1 MGEDYY
7 IELQRH
13 KATVVNAAHDT
24 YEKQRAIEPKLIAL
38 ARKYDI
44 KLIATNDVHF
54 VDEDDAEAHDRL
66 ICLSTNKFSSVSM
79 RSLLPTAFNFS
90 GVTSTLIS

>member
-1 MGEDYY
+1 M
-7 IELQRH
+7 
-13 KATVVNAAHDT
+13 
-24 YEKQRAIEPKLIAL
+24 

-66 ICLSTNKFSSVSM
+66 ICLSTNKF
-79 RSLLPTAFNFS
+79 
-90 GVTSTLIS
+90 VTDQDRMHYTKQEWLKTSAEMQALFADIPEALETPATILEK